1 CAEGGSDT
9 YCSSCAFDFW

>member
-1 CAEGGSDT
+1 CAEGGSAT

>member
-1 CAEGGSDT
+1 CAEGGSSI

>member
-1 CAEGGSDT
+1 CAEGGDSI

>member
-1 CAEGGSDT
+1 CAEGGHST